1 MFCPYC
7 GSQLNDGS
15 EFCSTCGR
23 KLNAPKPEEVRE
35 VTAAQGG
42 MPVATGA
49 GSEMPSV
56 GGSTEPAPVSVP
68 VPNEELPGSRTNI
81 SVPHPVNDISQ
92 TTGSSQSAPELMG
105 ITPPFPGNNTT
116 GGNANATFGFPGSN
130 GSTIPGGFPSN
141 STNGIPGDPSANNRG
156 GFMANDPGGSY
167 GNAPGGFTPIPPS
180 FGQPQPEIAAVKP
193 LKKNRTP
200 LMIVLVVLGVILLG
214 GAAAFIITLNNGFL
228 YRSGGVKTIYD
239 ITHLCVQHHYI
250 DADCENPDRCEIC
263 GKEQGEPL
271 GHEWSEATCTAPKTC
286 SVCGKTE
293 GDPLP
298 HSWQE
303 ATCTTSITCTVC
315 GKTYGEPLGHSTRL
329 GKCSRCGE
337 KVTELESTFYQI
349 LGLCNDGDSYYS
361 IGYELI
367 ANASASS
374 TSTYYVACVNAT
386 NYFVLASN
394 KYREAAIKCGDYSEF
409 ADLKKNIN
417 NMVKYLP
424 TTEPNY
430 STNSISNF
438 IDHLIDFTYATQN
451 YARCALDILD
461 LL

>member
-23 KLNAPKPEEVRE
+23 KLNAPKPGEIRE

-42 MPVATGA
+42 MPVATGG

-56 GGSTEPAPVSVP
+56 GGSTGHAPVCVP
-68 VPNEELPGSRTNI
+68 VPNEELSGCRTNI
-81 SVPHPVNDISQ
+81 SVPHPVNDIPQ
-92 TTGSSQSAPELMG
+92 PTGSTQSAPELMG
-105 ITPPFPGNNTT
+105 ITPPPFPGNNTT
-116 GGNANATFGFPGSN
+116 DGNVNAPFGV
-130 GSTIPGGFPSN
+130 PGGFPSN
-141 STNGIPGDPSANNRG
+141 SANGIPGDPSANDRG
-156 GFMANDPGGSY
+156 GFMANAPGGSY

-193 LKKNRTP
+193 LKKKKTP
-200 LMIVLVVLGVILLG
+200 LIIVLVALGVILLG

-250 DADCENPDRCEIC
+250 DADCENPERCEIC
-263 GKEQGEPL
+263 GNEQGEPL
-271 GHEWSEATCTAPKTC
+271 GHEWAEATCTAPQTC

-303 ATCTTSITCTVC
+303 ATCTSARECTVC
-315 GKTYGEPLGHSTRL
+315 GAKDGSPLGHTTRL
-329 GKCSRCGE
+329 GKCGRCGE

-374 TSTYYVACVNAT
+374 SSAYYVACVNAT
-386 NYFVLASN
+386 NYFVLASS

-409 ADLKKNIN
+409 ADLKKYIN

-430 STNSISNF
+430 STNSLSNF
-438 IDHLIDFTYATQN
+438 IDDLIDFTYATQD